1 MKNLKLIVLLALSC
15 VMAWSCK
22 SKNDVFSAPEKVS
35 EQYMIAFCTAD
46 FDNMY
51 KYTVP
56 KNAVIIK
63 GLQRAMKQNQAQLD
77 KVRANKVEIQS
88 VVCTMQ
94 NDSVAFCECKYV
106 LNGADRTSII
116 DVNKVED
123 KWLVNMAIN

>member
-1 MKNLKLIVLLALSC
+1 MKNIKLIVLLILSC
-15 VMAWSCK
+15 IVACSCK
-22 SKNDVFSAPEKVS
+22 SKNDVFSAPEKVV
-35 EQYMIAFCTAD
+35 EQYEIAFCTGD

-56 KNAVIIK
+56 KNAAIIK

-77 KVRANKVEIQS
+77 KVRANNVEVKS

-116 DVNKVED
+116 DVNKID
-123 KWLVNMAIN
+123 GKWLVNMAIN